1 MSAVATLPA
10 EERVGRNR
18 LGTSAIFMINGT
30 AIGLWAVHIPL
41 IGTAQRI
48 DEFMLGM
55 MLLTVAAG
63 AIAAMPAAGWLA
75 GRYGADRA
83 TLGFAAGFVLVMSLP
98 VLAPGLPS
106 LFAAALLFGIC
117 NGGLDVAMN
126 AQATDVERARARPTM
141 SSFHGF
147 WSLGGL
153 AGAAIGGLL
162 IGMGLDEG
170 GAMLLAAVLFALALA
185 LVWRWVQPLPD
196 PDRHES
202 EPHFMLPNRA
212 SLALGLLAMMVMVVE
227 GASADWS
234 ALHLIQNT
242 GATPAT
248 AAAGFAA
255 FSLAMAGC
263 RFVGDAATAR
273 FGRVTVLR
281 GGGILIALG
290 FLVATLVPVAPL
302 AAAGFGLI
310 GLGAANIVPILI
322 GAAARLPGVS
332 PGAGVAAV
340 TTIGYFGFLAGPP
353 LIGLLAHGIGLAA
366 SLGLLAL
373 AGVVLL
379 LAAGRVVAGD

>member
-1 MSAVATLPA
+1 MSSATILSSA
-10 EERVGRNR
+10 DRVGRNR
-18 LGTSAIFMINGT
+18 FATSAIFMCNGT

-41 IGTAQRI
+41 IGRTQGI
-48 DEFMLGM
+48 DEFLLGM
-55 MLLTVAAG
+55 MLLAVAGG
-63 AIAAMPAAGWLA
+63 AIAAMPVAGWLA

-83 TLGFAAGFVLVMSLP
+83 TLGFAAGFALVMALP
-98 VLAPGLPS
+98 VLAPDLVT
-106 LFAAALLFGIC
+106 LFGAALLFGIC

-126 AQATDVERARARPTM
+126 AQAADVERVRGRPTM

-153 AGAAIGGLL
+153 TGAALGGILVAA
-162 IGMGLDEG
+162 GLG
-170 GAMLLAAVLFALALA
+170 GGSGMLLAALGFALVLA
-185 LVWRWVQPLPD
+185 YVWRWVQPLPD
-196 PDRHES
+196 PSRHEA
-202 EPHFMLPNRA
+202 EPHFMLPSKA
-212 SLALGLLAMMVMVVE
+212 SLGLGLLAMMVMVVE

-248 AAAGFAA
+248 AAAGYAA

-273 FGRVTVLR
+273 FGRVLVLR

-290 FLVATLVPVAPL
+290 FLMAVLVPVAPL

-322 GAAARLPGVS
+322 GAATRLPGVS

-353 LIGLLAHGIGLAA
+353 LIGLLAHVIGLGA

-379 LAAGRVVAGD
+379 VASGRVAARD